1 MNGGGYLLTILYLQK
16 AGICQ
21 NCRFAKPYPRVSSG
35 MREKKQ
41 KTAWALLFLLNP
53 FPTLMCLP
61 FWRHPGACMVMENTK
76 QTPSISTSGLSKAT
90 WRLWWGWGI
99 MDRKPNQLHLI
110 PPKAMRKYSLECFTL
125 LRGSLPLGAHFPL
138 PLTRWWRLCL
148 RWCMRNQ
155 SMWLS
160 NRSVWCKLSSSR
172 SRLFF
177 LITWNRRGWG
187 D

>member
-1 MNGGGYLLTILYLQK
+1 MNGGGYILTILYLQK

-21 NCRFAKPYPRVSSG
+21 NCQFAKPYPRVSFG

-61 FWRHPGACMVMENTK
+61 FWRHPGACMVMENIK

-110 PPKAMRKYSLECFTL
+110 PPEAMRKYSLECFTL
-125 LRGSLPLGAHFPL
+125 LRGSLPLGPTSH
-138 PLTRWWRLCL
+138 
-148 RWCMRNQ
+148 
-155 SMWLS
+155 
-160 NRSVWCKLSSSR
+160 
-172 SRLFF
+172 SRLP
-177 LITWNRRGWG
+177 GDGASVSGGAWG
-187 D
+187 TRACGYQTGQCGASYLHPVPACSS